1 MRSIFEVLQ
10 EKESQL
16 QVLEKEIEAL
26 RIAAKIMTET
36 EGGAAPGPVPV
47 AAAAAAPDAKKR
59 WP

>member
-16 QVLEKEIEAL
+16 HVLEKEIEAL
-26 RIAAKIMTET
+26 RIAAKIITET
-36 EGGAAPGPVPV
+36 EGGGVTAPV
-47 AAAAAAPDAKKR
+47 AATAAAAPDAKKR

>member
-16 QVLEKEIEAL
+16 QLLEKEIEAL

-36 EGGAAPGPVPV
+36 EGGVAPGPVPV

>member
-16 QVLEKEIEAL
+16 QLLEKEIEAL

-36 EGGAAPGPVPV
+36 EGGSAPGPVPV

>member
-10 EKESQL
+10 EKEAQL

-26 RIAAKIMTET
+26 RVAAKIITEA
-36 EGGAAPGPVPV
+36 EGGGVAAP
-47 AAAAAAPDAKKR
+47 AAAAASAGDSKKR